1 MPDERRKRVILNDRN
16 GYVIQR
22 LKPILYTWDEAAFK
36 NVVVI
41 TLVLSCQECK

>member
-36 NVVVI
+36 NVVVNNAYVI
-41 TLVLSCQECK
+41 LQRV